1 MTLMEFCII
10 VKVMEVRKSDM
21 LNINGMC
28 LKYSHMGLFDSDSDW
43 IHPTVTVS
51 TFEVIYVVE
60 GEVHMR
66 EGDRTYDLVKGD
78 MLLLEPH
85 IEHGGT
91 AVSHKRT
98 SFYWLHYD
106 CSDPGALAFPKQS
119 VPDPVAT
126 LRTLGELMH
135 LQQASPVLAELT
147 LARFLFE
154 CGRETEYGDKRIYE
168 VAAYIR
174 AHSRDALTVADLAEH
189 FGYSADHISRMMK
202 REFGYDAKTAIVK
215 GRLAYIESCLIHST
229 RSIKEIAAT
238 CGFEDENAFVK
249 FYKYH
254 TDKTP
259 TMFRNQY
266 FHMRMNSK

>member
-1 MTLMEFCII
+1 
-10 VKVMEVRKSDM
+10 M
-21 LNINGMC
+21 LNINKME
-28 LKYSHMGLFDSDSDW
+28 LNYSNMGLFDSDVDW
-43 IHPTVTVS
+43 IHPTVTVR
-51 TFEVIYVVE
+51 TYEIIYVVE
-60 GEVHMR
+60 GEVHIR
-66 EGDRTYDLVKGD
+66 EGEAVYDLVKGD

-91 AVSHKRT
+91 AVSHGRT
-98 SFYWLHYD
+98 SFYWLHYQ
-106 CSDPGALAFPKQS
+106 CSDPAALAFPKRS
-119 VPDPVAT
+119 VPDPVTT

-135 LQQASPVLAELT
+135 LQQAAPVLAELT
-147 LARFLFE
+147 LARFLLE

-174 AHSRDALTVADLAEH
+174 AHSRHALTVADLAEH

-215 GRLAYIESCLIHST
+215 NRLEYIESCLLNSAY
-229 RSIKEIAAT
+229 SIKEIAAR

-254 TDKTP
+254 TKQTP
-259 TMFRNQY
+259 TMFRNKF
-266 FHMRMNSK
+266 FHIHINSH